1 LISQAVHSKIHP
13 IHLVRAAALRAKTQ
27 ADVKKEQ
34 ISRLELQK
42 ETLKHLQERNAQE
55 VFVLDA
61 PKTRG
66 QEERG
71 AFMQRSNIKNNPIA

>member
-1 LISQAVHSKIHP
+1 M
-13 IHLVRAAALRAKTQ
+13 
-27 ADVKKEQ
+27 
-34 ISRLELQK
+34 ELQK
-42 ETLKHLQERNAQE
+42 ETLKHLQERNAQD